1 RKLSRTQD
9 TVPRKN
15 PVTRTQK
22 ERDRETLRPPGGF
35 LSYMRRASLLVIL
48 AAIAGCSVGPEPR
61 RERTP
66 NIIFIMADDLG
77 YGELGCYGQKKILTP
92 NIDRLAAQG
101 MKFTNAYAG
110 SAVCAPSR
118 FVLMTGFHTGHS
130 WVRDNK

>member
-1 RKLSRTQD
+1 MFAALHHPCRLG
-9 TVPRKN
+9 
-15 PVTRTQK
+15 
-22 ERDRETLRPPGGF
+22 LRVLIIFGI
-35 LSYMRRASLLVIL
+35 ASLVAPAIFG
-48 AAIAGCSVGPEPR
+48 AAFPLPPQK
-61 RERTP
+61 P

-118 FVLMTGFHTGHS
+118 CVLMTGFHTGPS
-130 WVRDNK
+130 WGRDNKTIPPERQGALPPST